1 MSGDTIS
8 IELQER
14 TVLRKGLQHLR
25 ASGQIPA
32 VIHNH
37 GQESIHVMGDSVTM
51 HKIYSEA
58 GKHHPVQVT
67 IGKQQHLTLIKDVDF
82 EPTKHRMRHIVFQ
95 AINQN
100 EETEAE
106 IPIAYLEVEIPAE
119 RASLLVLKQL
129 DRVQVKA
136 LPKDLPDELVVDLS
150 VLVEVG
156 DHVTVANLVVPQGVT
171 ILTDPTSQIAV
182 VEMPKD
188 QVAEADAAAASLA
201 DDAGVPDEE
210 EATTGDSAEAESGP
224 GSASKS
230 EESKG
235 SKEPAKED

>member
-14 TVLRKGLQHLR
+14 TVLRKGLQNLR

-37 GQESIHVMGDSVTM
+37 GNDSIHVMGDAVNM
-51 HKIYSEA
+51 QKIYLSA

-67 IGKQQHLTLIKDVDF
+67 VGKQQHLALIKDVDF
-82 EPTKHRMRHIVFQ
+82 EPAKHRMRHVVFQ
-95 AINQN
+95 AIRQN

-106 IPIAYLEVEIPAE
+106 VPIAYLEIEIPAE

-136 LPKDLPDELVVDLS
+136 LPKDLPNELVIDPS

-171 ILTDPTSQIAV
+171 VLTDPTSQIAV

-188 QVAEADAAAASLA
+188 QAAEADAAAEALA
-201 DDAGVPDEE
+201 DDAGAPDEE
-210 EATTGDSAEAESGP
+210 ETPAGDATSGEESGP
-224 GSASKS
+224 VAD
-230 EESKG
+230 ESKDN
-235 SKEPAKED
+235 KETTKEE